1 MRKLL
6 PLLVVGILVL
16 SGLGAGAFFK
26 NKQSSQNRSEELDQY
41 QEIMTENT
49 LIPIGNIPIPDNP
62 ICVQVAQSFIPTKEV
77 LTKIEL
83 YIIKNSTATY
93 PLKVSIREE
102 LTNED
107 LTYIDIDPSLVPT
120 ESFEWIEINFDDIV
134 ITTGLT
140 YYIVTL
146 TENITDNFYGWG
158 ANNISESYPLGC
170 AWISLDEG
178 DTWTNESVP
187 SYQNSVDSKINQN
200 PNPRFDDTVTWDM
213 CFKTYGRN
221 NQAPPAPSIDGPNK
235 GKPGV
240 EYSYTFVTDDPD
252 GDDVYYWILWGD
264 GCPAVE
270 WIGPYA
276 SGEVVTVKHT
286 FTKKGTY
293 TIGAKAKDTV
303 GAEGEWGYLEV
314 SIPRNYVIRNS
325 LLLKLMEKF
334 PHAFPVLRYM
344 LGL

>member
-6 PLLVVGILVL
+6 PFLVVGILVL
-16 SGLGAGAFFK
+16 SGLGAGAFSE
-26 NKQSSQNRSEELDQY
+26 NKQSSQNRGEELDQY

-49 LIPIGNIPIPDNP
+49 LIPIGNIPIPDHP
-62 ICVQVAQSFIPTKEV
+62 ICIQVAQSFIPTKEV
-77 LTKIEL
+77 LTKVEL

-93 PLKVSIREE
+93 PLKVSIRKE

-107 LTYIDIDPSLVPT
+107 LTYINIDPSIVPT
-120 ESFEWIEINFDDIV
+120 ESFEWIDINFDDIEV
-134 ITTGLT
+134 TTGLT

-146 TENITDNFYGWG
+146 TENVTDNLYGWG

-178 DTWTNESVP
+178 NTWSNESAS
-187 SYQNSVDSKINQN
+187 SYQNSVYSKINQN

-213 CFKTYGRN
+213 CFKTYGREN
-221 NQAPPAPSIDGPNK
+221 VPPNEPFIDGPIK

-240 EYSYTFVTDDPD
+240 EYSYTFVTDDLD

-270 WIGPYA
+270 WIGPYG

-286 FTKKGTY
+286 FTKKGTF
-293 TIGAKAKDTV
+293 TISAKAKDTV
-303 GAEGEWGYLEV
+303 GAESEWGYLEV
-314 SIPRNYVIRNS
+314 SIPRTYIGRNS
-325 LLLKLMEKF
+325 LLLRLMEKF
-334 PHAFPVLRYM
+334 SHAFPIIRRM
-344 LGL
+344 LEL